1 MVDTITTGADGTAES
16 KELYL
21 GKYEVQEITAAYGY
35 VLNGEVHQVELIYAG
50 QEVSVTETATA
61 FYNERQT
68 ATLSMIKVLETN
80 ELFDIG
86 DNGEIKNVVFG
97 LYAAE
102 DITAANGAVIPV
114 DGLIEVITFDESGLA
129 TVQTDLPLGSYYV
142 KEIATDEHYVLNSD
156 KYEFSFDYAGQEIV
170 SVVLSVNGGEAI
182 ENELIYGS
190 VSGLKVT
197 EKDEPLAEAVI
208 GLFKKDETEFT
219 EETALMITASA
230 EDGSFS
236 FENIPY
242 GEWIVREIAQ
252 PVGFVLDETAYDVVI
267 KEDGQVIEIE
277 IVNEYI
283 MGDIILTKVDAEY
296 PDNKLSGATF
306 EIYKDVNAD
315 GVIDEGDEL
324 LGNLAEKE
332 NGVYEMLDLYYGHY
346 LVRETVAPEGFLLDE
361 GVYSVFID
369 TDEKVYVIENES
381 GVGFINKP
389 IKGNITLTKVDAEY
403 PDNKLT
409 GATFEVYQDV
419 NADGLLDENDVLL
432 GALTEGDG
440 GVYSMMN
447 LRYGHYLIKET
458 VAPAGFLLD
467 EGVYAVFV
475 ETNGTT
481 YIVENE
487 AGVGFINNAQVGKI
501 RIEKTSE
508 DGVVEG
514 FTFKVEGTDITGKAF
529 SQEFVTNENGEILIE
544 GLRIGDYVITE
555 VATDKTD
562 KYVLPDD
569 VTVTVHAD
577 KTVVAKFHNEL
588 KPVIPDNPK
597 TGDSSN
603 LALWATLA
611 VLSLAGVGITG
622 FVTFKK
628 RKKEDE

>member
-1 MVDTITTGADGTAES
+1 MW
-16 KELYL
+16 
-21 GKYEVQEITAAYGY
+21 
-35 VLNGEVHQVELIYAG
+35 
-50 QEVSVTETATA
+50 
-61 FYNERQT
+61 
-68 ATLSMIKVLETN
+68 
-80 ELFDIG
+80 
-86 DNGEIKNVVFG
+86 
-97 LYAAE
+97 
-102 DITAANGAVIPV
+102 
-114 DGLIEVITFDESGLA
+114 
-129 TVQTDLPLGSYYV
+129 
-142 KEIATDEHYVLNSD
+142 D
-156 KYEFSFDYAGQEIV
+156 K
-170 SVVLSVNGGEAI
+170 
-182 ENELIYGS
+182 
-190 VSGLKVT
+190 
-197 EKDEPLAEAVI
+197 
-208 GLFKKDETEFT
+208 
-219 EETALMITASA
+219 
-230 EDGSFS
+230 
-236 FENIPY
+236 
-242 GEWIVREIAQ
+242 
-252 PVGFVLDETAYDVVI
+252 
-267 KEDGQVIEIE
+267 
-277 IVNEYI
+277 
-283 MGDIILTKVDAEY
+283 ILTKVDAEY

-306 EIYKDVNAD
+306 EINKDVNAD

-324 LGNLAEKE
+324 LGNLAKKE

-369 TDEKVYVIENES
+369 TDEKVYFIENES

-409 GATFEVYQDV
+409 GATFEIYQDV

-544 GLRIGDYVITE
+544 GLRIGDYVISE

-569 VTVTVHAD
+569 VTVTVHAE